1 MPVAINPNPTNAN
14 MNRWTDVKSLDLVV
28 RFLIAREEEYKNSP
42 TLGSVE
48 TETIPDLVPD

>member
-28 RFLIAREEEYKNSP
+28 RFLIAREEEYKNGP

-48 TETIPDLVPD
+48 TETIPDSVPD